1 MTDADTTQPIHP
13 VAVAAAAESRALW
26 RVVAGAPNES
36 ALGFIMS
43 TWSDSYH
50 DGSREVHDLPF
61 RRYRDRM
68 HTRVRRIV
76 ARSRAIAAVL
86 PDDETHTL
94 GYLVHEGGTLH
105 YVYVR
110 PARRGYGIARA
121 LLAQW
126 LEGYPAVEASHD
138 TKQGAKII
146 RALSMTY
153 NPLAVEGAE

>member
-1 MTDADTTQPIHP
+1 MTNDADTTQRVVP
-13 VAVAAAAESRALW
+13 VAAAPVLW
-26 RVVAGAPNES
+26 RIVAGNPNPS
-36 ALGFIMS
+36 ALGFIAS

-50 DGSREVHDLPF
+50 DGSREVRDLPF

-68 HTRVRRIV
+68 HTRVARIV
-76 ARSRAIAAVL
+76 GRPLSSVIAAVL

-110 PARRGYGIARA
+110 PARRRYGIAAA
-121 LLAQW
+121 LLEHW
-126 LEGYPAVEASHD
+126 LSSCPAIEASHD

-153 NPLAVEGAE
+153 NPLAVEGPE